1 MSFENE
7 DCVSSKHVMLFL
19 ISKDVEVCLFTGDI
33 MVYTRFLSQK
43 WPEHTA
49 PIRYVRSRPSTC
61 RGRGG

>member
-33 MVYTRFLSQK
+33 MVYKIQK
-43 WPEHTA
+43 LDLIISIHL
-49 PIRYVRSRPSTC
+49 C
-61 RGRGG
+61 L

>member
-33 MVYTRFLSQK
+33 MVYKIQK
-43 WPEHTA
+43 LDLIIA
-49 PIRYVRSRPSTC
+49 
-61 RGRGG
+61 